1 MSTRADRITRPPF
14 IPEST
19 PGRSATTRHN
29 LLAYGFLR
37 GVPYG
42 KMEPTAKREPDWKE
56 VKRHA
61 KAFCPDRTWSKP
73 WPDAWEARW
82 KEWLE
87 EAKASRHKAA

>member
-1 MSTRADRITRPPF
+1 
-14 IPEST
+14 
-19 PGRSATTRHN
+19 
-29 LLAYGFLR
+29 
-37 GVPYG
+37 
-42 KMEPTAKREPDWKE
+42 MEPTAKREPDWKE